1 MNTLLLF
8 LALPISTIILS
19 IVLLKILKCP
29 ALVAATF
36 FAIYLILTYSLF
48 GTDFLI
54 FAIIYTVLSYI
65 TTVITK
71 TICNII
77 VRINRCSNNNHR
89 ECQNNNKCGN
99 NFCDCLGYNISTTN
113 NFDTGN
119 SITNANNSNN
129 YNNGRCLPRAQF
141 TVSTNQENPVLFL
154 SNKNTNCGRQNCCG
168 CRRK

>member
-1 MNTLLLF
+1 MNILLLF

-77 VRINRCSNNNHR
+77 ARINRCSNNNHG
-89 ECQNNNKCGN
+89 ECQNNSKRSSD
-99 NFCDCLGYNISTTN
+99 FCNCLGYNTNTTN
-113 NFDTGN
+113 NFET
-119 SITNANNSNN
+119 ANNINTVNNSSNF
-129 YNNGRCLPRAQF
+129 NNGRCLPRTQF

-154 SNKNTNCGRQNCCG
+154 SDRNANFGRQNCCG